1 MPTNVYFDTGTTSE
15 QRLYEDIIIEQL
27 KIYGQD
33 VYYLPRKIAN
43 KDTIFGEDPASS
55 FDDSYIIEMYVDNS
69 DGYMGEQEI
78 IKKFGLEL
86 RDDITFTVSKL
97 RWETLISNNTDLQT
111 SLRPN
116 EGDLVYFPT
125 TKKFF
130 EIQFVEHEAPF
141 YQQSALP
148 IYKLSCTTWEYSSE
162 RLDTGIT
169 SIDATE
175 DDLSTDTMQ
184 FQFSLELGTY
194 QAFGTSTLSGDGV
207 SLVSITNDGAYT
219 TAPTVTFSQP
229 DIQGVVTAGSLL
241 TFGAG
246 HTNNAFYNMVGGSG
260 SGLQIRGTG
269 AGGMIGFTIAVA
281 GTGYQVGDVV
291 STPIGNPA
299 TLEIT
304 AVNNNTLTLGTAVI
318 DSSGTVTE
326 VTITEAGTGYTSAPT
341 VTFTSSDLQGLPG
354 AITIESTIGAIDYF
368 VNEDFTMATQQPV
381 DMGQAFETAAGTN
394 TASTAD
400 DILDFSERNP
410 FGEVDEY

>member
-15 QRLYEDIIIEQL
+15 QRLYEDLIIEQL
-27 KIYGQD
+27 KIYGQA
-33 VYYLPRKIAN
+33 VYYLPRKLAN

-86 RDDITFTVSKL
+86 RDDITFIVSKL

-111 SLRPN
+111 SERPN

-125 TKKFF
+125 TKAFS

-148 IYKLSCTTWEYSSE
+148 VYKLACTKWEYASE

-184 FQFSLELGTY
+184 FQFALENET
-194 QAFGTSTLSGDGV
+194 
-207 SLVSITNDGAYT
+207 
-219 TAPTVTFSQP
+219 
-229 DIQGVVTAGSLL
+229 GS
-241 TFGAG
+241 F
-246 HTNNAFYNMVGGSG
+246 V
-260 SGLQIRGTG
+260 
-269 AGGMIGFTIAVA
+269 
-281 GTGYQVGDVV
+281 
-291 STPIGNPA
+291 
-299 TLEIT
+299 
-304 AVNNNTLTLGTAVI
+304 
-318 DSSGTVTE
+318 
-326 VTITEAGTGYTSAPT
+326 
-341 VTFTSSDLQGLPG
+341 
-354 AITIESTIGAIDYF
+354 IESSIGAIDYLI
-368 VNEDFTMATQQPV
+368 NESFTMATQQPV
-381 DMGQAFETAAGTN
+381 DTGQAFETAAGT
-394 TASTAD
+394 TTSSTGD

>member
-15 QRLYEDIIIEQL
+15 QRLYEDLIIEQL

-33 VYYLPRKIAN
+33 VYYLPRKLAN

-86 RDDITFTVSKL
+86 RDDITFIVSKL

-111 SLRPN
+111 SERPN

-125 TKKFF
+125 TKAFF

-148 IYKLSCTTWEYSSE
+148 IYKLSCTKWEYASE

-184 FQFSLELGTY
+184 FQFALENETGSFVLE
-194 QAFGTSTLSGDGV
+194 SG
-207 SLVSITNDGAYT
+207 
-219 TAPTVTFSQP
+219 
-229 DIQGVVTAGSLL
+229 
-241 TFGAG
+241 
-246 HTNNAFYNMVGGSG
+246 
-260 SGLQIRGTG
+260 
-269 AGGMIGFTIAVA
+269 
-281 GTGYQVGDVV
+281 
-291 STPIGNPA
+291 
-299 TLEIT
+299 
-304 AVNNNTLTLGTAVI
+304 
-318 DSSGTVTE
+318 
-326 VTITEAGTGYTSAPT
+326 
-341 VTFTSSDLQGLPG
+341 
-354 AITIESTIGAIDYF
+354 IGAIDYLI
-368 VNEDFTMATQQPV
+368 NEDFTMATQQPA
-381 DMGQAFETAAGTN
+381 DDGQAFETAAGT
-394 TASTAD
+394 TTSSTAD

-410 FGEVDEY
+410 FGEVDDY